1 MLGTSNDPNPE
12 IPKLTHSEATEGTS
26 NADGISNSG
35 AEGSKTP
42 TVRVVPFQFLPQSTQ
57 EELGK

>member
-1 MLGTSNDPNPE
+1 MLGTSNDPNPK
-12 IPKLTHSEATEGTS
+12 IPKLTPSEATEGTS

-42 TVRVVPFQFLPQSTQ
+42 TV
-57 EELGK
+57 